1 MQKPQEMQVQSLGRE
16 DSLEEG
22 MATHSSI
29 LAWMFFPSNPEFVTN
44 RSEVNH
50 VMTIIISIQDCLL
63 YYKFRLSFIE
73 GLSSF
78 NIVAVITYLN
88 VN

>member
-1 MQKPQEMQVQSLGRE
+1 MVHHETRLHVFSFKRR
-16 DSLEEG
+16 
-22 MATHSSI
+22 I
-29 LAWMFFPSNPEFVTN
+29 CN

-63 YYKFRLSFIE
+63 YYKFPLSFVE

>member
-1 MQKPQEMQVQSLGRE
+1 
-16 DSLEEG
+16 
-22 MATHSSI
+22 
-29 LAWMFFPSNPEFVTN
+29 MFFPSNPEFVTN